1 MFSLGELDLLLA
13 EIALKNLANTG
24 KTAEEHI
31 KDAVIHSVN
40 FWYNLNM
47 NSSYKSDPDAGGL
60 GDVLY
65 PAKPDDAS
73 IAVWGDKVKAD
84 FVAAPS
90 ADDKMEIL
98 MQQKYLHLNI
108 LHPYELWTELRRTG
122 HPKLEPF
129 TWRGENMKPFPE
141 RVRYPTDEQRNNAS
155 NLSKVA
161 DQNNMT
167 SKIFWVPGDR
177 NPNLYWDNHDFE

>member
-1 MFSLGELDLLLA
+1 PVYDGGERYYPFADNLASSLEQNAFSLYNHATIHRNDKMPVYMFSLGELDLLLA

-40 FWYNLNM
+40 FWSNLKT

-108 LHPYELWTELRRTG
+108 LHPYELWT
-122 HPKLEPF
+122 
-129 TWRGENMKPFPE
+129 
-141 RVRYPTDEQRNNAS
+141 
-155 NLSKVA
+155 
-161 DQNNMT
+161 
-167 SKIFWVPGDR
+167 
-177 NPNLYWDNHDFE
+177 